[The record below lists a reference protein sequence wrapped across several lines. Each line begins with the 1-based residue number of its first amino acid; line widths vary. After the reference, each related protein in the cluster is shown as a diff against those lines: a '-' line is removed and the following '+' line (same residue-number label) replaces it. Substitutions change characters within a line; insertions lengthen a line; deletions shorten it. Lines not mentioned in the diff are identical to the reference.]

1 MNSGHEIYWPID
13 KSWIP
18 DFEEAWPAVNWLPV
32 TSVAHSMDYFLQ
44 PPKQL
49 LTVAGCD
56 RQVVLYSYLS
66 GVNLGHERIA
76 ASLKFDEYKYAVG
89 GVPFSLKWQLRLV
102 RNVEREQALCENLR
116 DALDLTPAKRSAW
129 AQRQINVTSPLG

>member
-1 MNSGHEIYWPID
+1 MKLGLIQTRGLGDIVIVLPVAQALMNSGHEIYWPID

-32 TSVAHSMDYFLQ
+32 TSAAHSMDYFLQ

-56 RQVVLYSYLS
+56 RPPGGSIQLP
-66 GVNLGHERIA
+66 ER
-76 ASLKFDEYKYAVG
+76 SE
-89 GVPFSLKWQLRLV
+89 SR
-102 RNVEREQALCENLR
+102 
-116 DALDLTPAKRSAW
+116 T
-129 AQRQINVTSPLG
+129 